1 MVESATVAI
10 EWHNSTFYFRLC
22 CFVDDVE
29 VEGSGEIDG
38 CQWSGAVAMM
48 LELGDFNEMVEQAA
62 LAVGCTWGRAVE
74 MVVIDNEGFGRG
86 MMNGRRDMGNH
97 ANDRGSFDSDT
108 N

>member
-1 MVESATVAI
+1 MGG
-10 EWHNSTFYFRLC
+10 Y
-22 CFVDDVE
+22 
-29 VEGSGEIDG
+29 G
-38 CQWSGAVAMM
+38 
-48 LELGDFNEMVEQAA
+48 
-62 LAVGCTWGRAVE
+62 VGCRMGDHRNLKRWFWQWGRAVE